1 MNYLGFKYKILPTAE
16 QVELLEQHFGSARF
30 IYNYFL
36 DLKSKT
42 YDESKVNLSYNELSK
57 NLTHLKKLEEYSW
70 LKLVN
75 AQTLQSSLRNL
86 DTAYKNFFAKRSKF
100 PKFKS
105 KRSSYSRFNVP
116 QDVRLEGETLFIPK
130 FKGGIKV
137 ILHRP
142 IKGTIKSA
150 TIERNPLGE
159 FFVSILCEINSPTLV
174 KPEIDEDT
182 TLGIDLGIS
191 SYLTT
196 SKGEKIENPKYLS
209 NSQRKLSYT
218 QRRYSKTK
226 GRKAKRKLNKIH
238 TKIKNQRLDFL
249 HKLSNK
255 LLSDSENQT
264 ICIEKLN
271 IEGMLK
277 DNPLAKHISDA
288 GWAMFINML
297 TYKAKLKGKNI
308 LQVDTFYP
316 SSKLCHKCNYKND
329 NLKLN
334 QRAWQCPNCSSTL
347 DRDLNAA
354 LNIKN
359 KALEEHRV
367 KIKDSCQVKP
377 EAVTL
382 EAPILEQFTV
392 SSSIH
397 QRLSPSKTC

>member
-1 MNYLGFKYKILPTAE
+1 MVYLKIIFKFALMNYLGFKYKILPTAE
-16 QVELLEQHFGSARF
+16 QVEFLEQHFGSARF

-42 YDESKVNLSYNELSK
+42 YEESQVNLSYAELNK
-57 NLTHLKKLEEYSW
+57 TLTALKKIEEYSW
-70 LKLVN
+70 LSKVN
-75 AQTLQSSLRNL
+75 SQTLQEALRNL
-86 DTAYKNFFAKRSKF
+86 DKAYQNFFAKRSKF

-105 KRSSYSRFNVP
+105 KKSSYSRFNVP
-116 QDVRLEGETLFIPK
+116 QNVRLEGETLIIPK
-130 FKGGIKV
+130 FREGIKV

-159 FFVSILCEINSPTLV
+159 FFVSILCEIGSPTLV
-174 KPEIDEDT
+174 KPEIEEDS

-209 NSQRKLSYT
+209 RSQSKLSYA

-238 TKIKNQRLDFL
+238 IKVKNQRLDFL

-297 TYKAKLKGKNI
+297 IYKANLKGKNI

-316 SSKLCHKCNYKND
+316 SSKLCHKCGYKND

-334 QRAWQCPNCSSTL
+334 QRAWQCPNCKSNL

-359 KALEEHRV
+359 KALEEYRA
-367 KIKDSCQVKP
+367 KIKESCQVKP

-382 EAPILEQFTV
+382 EA
-392 SSSIH
+392 SI
-397 QRLSPSKTC
+397 

>member
-36 DLKSKT
+36 DLKIKT
-42 YDESKVNLSYNELSK
+42 YEESKVNLSRYELQKLIPS
-57 NLTHLKKLEEYSW
+57 LKEENPW

-75 AQTLQSSLRNL
+75 SQTLQKALL
-86 DTAYKNFFAKRSKF
+86 DLDKSYSNFFAKRGKF

-116 QDVRLEGETLFIPK
+116 QNVRLEGETLFIPK
-130 FKGGIKV
+130 FKEGIKV

-142 IKGTIKSA
+142 IKGVIKSA

-159 FFVSILCEINSPTLV
+159 FFVSILCEFDNPTLV
-174 KPEIDEDT
+174 KSEVEEDT

-209 NSQRKLSYT
+209 RSQSKLSYA

-238 TKIKNQRLDFL
+238 TKVKNQRLDFL
-249 HKLSNK
+249 HKLSTK

-277 DNPLAKHISDA
+277 NGRLAKHISDA
-288 GWAMFINML
+288 GWAIFINML
-297 TYKAKLKGKNI
+297 TYKAELRGKNI
-308 LQVDTFYP
+308 LQVDTFFP

-334 QRAWQCPNCSSTL
+334 QRAWQCPNCKSDL

-359 KALEEHRV
+359 KALLEHRV
-367 KIKDSCQVKP
+367 KIKDSCLNKNLKSNLEDLL

-382 EAPILEQFTV
+382 EAPIPLG
-392 SSSIH
+392 
-397 QRLSPSKTC
+397 

>member
-1 MNYLGFKYKILPTAE
+1 MNYLGYKYKILPTAE
-16 QVELLEQHFGSARF
+16 QVKLLEQHLGSARF

-42 YDESKVNLSYNELSK
+42 YEKSQVNLSHFELCK
-57 NLTHLKKLEEYSW
+57 ALTQLKKIDEYSW

-75 AQTLQSSLRNL
+75 SQTLQKALLDL
-86 DTAYKNFFAKRSKF
+86 DTAYQNFFTKRGKF

-116 QDVRLEGETLFIPK
+116 QNVRLEGETLFIPK
-130 FKGGIKV
+130 FKEGIKV

-142 IKGTIKSA
+142 IKGTIKNA

-159 FFVSILCEINSPTLV
+159 FFVSILCEIDSPTLV
-174 KPEIDEDT
+174 KSEVEEST
-182 TLGIDLGIS
+182 TIGIDLGIS

-209 NSQRKLSYT
+209 KSQSKLSYA

-238 TKIKNQRLDFL
+238 TKVKNQRLDFL
-249 HKLSNK
+249 HKLSTK

-277 DNPLAKHISDA
+277 NDLLAKHISDA
-288 GWAMFINML
+288 GWAIFINML
-297 TYKAKLKGKNI
+297 TYKAELKGKNI
-308 LQVDTFYP
+308 LQVDTFYH

-334 QRAWQCPNCSSTL
+334 QRAWQCPSCKSNL

-359 KALEEHRV
+359 KALQEHRV
-367 KIKDSCQVKP
+367 KIKDSC
-377 EAVTL
+377 L
-382 EAPILEQFTV
+382 GY
-392 SSSIH
+392 
-397 QRLSPSKTC
+397 

>member
-1 MNYLGFKYKILPTAE
+1 MSYLGFKYKILPTAE

-42 YDESKVNLSYNELSK
+42 YEESKVNLSYSELNKS
-57 NLTHLKKLEEYSW
+57 LTSLKKLEEYSW

-75 AQTLQSSLRNL
+75 SQSLKESLRNL
-86 DTAYKNFFAKRSKF
+86 DRAYKNFFEGRASF

-116 QDVRLEGETLFIPK
+116 QNVRLEGETLFIPK

-142 IKGTIKSA
+142 IKGIIKSA

-159 FFVSILCEINSPTLV
+159 FFVSILCEIDSPTLV
-174 KPEIDEDT
+174 KPEIKEDT
-182 TLGIDLGIS
+182 TLGLDLGIS

-196 SKGEKIENPKYLS
+196 SKGEKIDNPKYLS
-209 NSQRKLSYT
+209 KSQSKLSYA

-238 TKIKNQRLDFL
+238 TKVKNQRLDFL

-255 LLSDSENQT
+255 LLSDGENQT

-297 TYKAKLKGKNI
+297 IYKAKLRGKNI
-308 LQVDTFYP
+308 LQVDTFFP

-367 KIKDSCQVKP
+367 KIKDSCQVK
-377 EAVTL
+377 L
-382 EAPILEQFTV
+382 EAETLGA
-392 SSSIH
+392 SG
-397 QRLSPSKTC
+397 LN

>member
-36 DLKSKT
+36 DLKIKT
-42 YDESKVNLSYNELSK
+42 YEESKVNLSRYELQKLIPS
-57 NLTHLKKLEEYSW
+57 LKEENPW

-75 AQTLQSSLRNL
+75 SQTLQKALL
-86 DTAYKNFFAKRSKF
+86 DLDKSYSNFFAKRGKF

-116 QDVRLEGETLFIPK
+116 QNVRLEGETLFIPK
-130 FKGGIKV
+130 FKEGIKV

-142 IKGTIKSA
+142 IKGVIKSA

-159 FFVSILCEINSPTLV
+159 FFVSILCEFDNPTLV
-174 KPEIDEDT
+174 KSEVEEDT

-209 NSQRKLSYT
+209 RSQSKLSYA

-238 TKIKNQRLDFL
+238 TKVKNQRLDFL
-249 HKLSNK
+249 HKLSTK

-277 DNPLAKHISDA
+277 NGRLAKHISDA
-288 GWAMFINML
+288 GWAIFINML
-297 TYKAKLKGKNI
+297 TYKAELRGKNI
-308 LQVDTFYP
+308 LQVDTFFP

-334 QRAWQCPNCSSTL
+334 QRAWQCPNCKSDL

-359 KALEEHRV
+359 KALLEHRV
-367 KIKDSCQVKP
+367 KIKDSCLYKI
-377 EAVTL
+377 EALTL
-382 EAPILEQFTV
+382 GASL
-392 SSSIH
+392 
-397 QRLSPSKTC
+397 

>member
-1 MNYLGFKYKILPTAE
+1 MSYLGFKYKIVPTAE

-36 DLKSKT
+36 NLKSKT
-42 YDESKVNLSYNELSK
+42 YKESKINLSRFDLQKLLPS
-57 NLTHLKKLEEYSW
+57 LKKERPW

-75 AQTLQSSLRNL
+75 SQTLQKALL
-86 DTAYKNFFAKRSKF
+86 DLDIAYQNFFAKRGKF

-116 QDVRLEGETLFIPK
+116 QNVRLEGETLFIPK

-142 IKGTIKSA
+142 VKGTIKSA

-159 FFVSILCEINSPTLV
+159 FFVSILCEFDSPTLV
-174 KPEIDEDT
+174 KSEVEEDT
-182 TLGIDLGIS
+182 TIGIDLGIS
-191 SYLTT
+191 SYITT
-196 SKGEKIENPKYLS
+196 SKGEKIENPRYLS
-209 NSQRKLSYT
+209 KSQSKLSYA
-218 QRRYSKTK
+218 QRRYSKTR
-226 GRKAKRKLNKIH
+226 GRKAKRKFNKIH
-238 TKIKNQRLDFL
+238 TKVKNQRLDFL
-249 HKLSNK
+249 HKLSSR

-277 DNPLAKHISDA
+277 NGRLAKHISDA

-297 TYKAKLKGKNI
+297 TYKAELKGKNI
-308 LQVDTFYP
+308 LQVDTFFP

-329 NLKLN
+329 TLKLTD
-334 QRAWQCPNCSSTL
+334 REWQCPNCKSNL

-359 KALEEHRV
+359 KALLEHRV
-367 KIKDSCQVKP
+367 KIKDSCLNKNLKSNLEDSL

-382 EAPILEQFTV
+382 EAPIPF
-392 SSSIH
+392 
-397 QRLSPSKTC
+397 RLGVVHF

>member
-1 MNYLGFKYKILPTAE
+1 MSYLGFKYKILPTAE

-42 YDESKVNLSYNELSK
+42 YEESKVNLSRFDLQKLIPS
-57 NLTHLKKLEEYSW
+57 LKKERPW

-75 AQTLQSSLRNL
+75 SQTLQESLRNL

-105 KRSSYSRFNVP
+105 KRSPYNNFNVP
-116 QDVRLEGETLFIPK
+116 QNVRLEGETLFIPK
-130 FKGGIKV
+130 FREGIKV

-142 IKGTIKSA
+142 IKGIIKSA

-159 FFVSILCEINSPTLV
+159 FFVSILCEIDSPTLV
-174 KPEIDEDT
+174 KHEVDEDT
-182 TLGIDLGIS
+182 TLVIDLGIS

-196 SKGEKIENPKYLS
+196 SKCDKIDNPKYLS
-209 NSQRKLSYT
+209 RSQSKLSYA

-238 TKIKNQRLDFL
+238 TKVKNQRLDFL

-277 DNPLAKHISDA
+277 NNPLAKHISDA
-288 GWAMFINML
+288 GWAMFIKML
-297 TYKAKLKGKNI
+297 IYKAELRGKTI
-308 LQVDTFYP
+308 LQVDTYFP
-316 SSKLCHKCNYKND
+316 SSKLCHKCNYKNN
-329 NLKLN
+329 NLKLADR
-334 QRAWQCPNCSSTL
+334 QWICPNCKSNL

-354 LNIKN
+354 INIKN
-359 KALEEHRV
+359 KALEDHRV
-367 KIKDSCQVKP
+367 KIKESC
-377 EAVTL
+377 L
-382 EAPILEQFTV
+382 D
-392 SSSIH
+392 
-397 QRLSPSKTC
+397 

>member
-1 MNYLGFKYKILPTAE
+1 MNYLGYKYKILPTAE

-36 DLKSKT
+36 NLKSKT
-42 YDESKVNLSYNELSK
+42 YEESKINLSRFDLQKLLPSLKKERPWLSK
-57 NLTHLKKLEEYSW
+57 
-70 LKLVN
+70 VC
-75 AQTLQSSLRNL
+75 AQTLQVVLKDL
-86 DTAYKNFFAKRSKF
+86 DTAYKNFFEKRSKF

-116 QDVRLEGETLFIPK
+116 QFVKLEGETLSIPK
-130 FKGGIKV
+130 FREGIKV

-159 FFVSILCEINSPTLV
+159 FFVSILCEFDSPILV
-174 KPEIDEDT
+174 KPEIKEDT
-182 TLGIDLGIS
+182 TIGIDLGIS
-191 SYLTT
+191 SYITT
-196 SKGEKIENPKYLS
+196 SKGEKIENPRYLS
-209 NSQRKLSYT
+209 KSQSKLSYA
-218 QRRYSKTK
+218 QRRYSKTR
-226 GRKAKRKLNKIH
+226 GRKAKRKFNKIH
-238 TKIKNQRLDFL
+238 TKVKNQRLDFL
-249 HKLSNK
+249 HKLSSR

-277 DNPLAKHISDA
+277 NGRLAKHISDA
-288 GWAMFINML
+288 GWAMFIDML
-297 TYKAKLKGKNI
+297 TYKAELKGKNI
-308 LQVDTFYP
+308 LQVDTFFP

-334 QRAWQCPNCSSTL
+334 QRAWQCPNCKSHL

-359 KALEEHRV
+359 KALLEHRV
-367 KIKDSCQVKP
+367 KIKDSC
-377 EAVTL
+377 L
-382 EAPILEQFTV
+382 EY
-392 SSSIH
+392 
-397 QRLSPSKTC
+397 

>member
-1 MNYLGFKYKILPTAE
+1 MSYLGFKYKILPTAE

-42 YDESKVNLSYNELSK
+42 YEESKVNLSRFDLQKLIPS
-57 NLTHLKKLEEYSW
+57 LKKERPW

-75 AQTLQSSLRNL
+75 AQTLQKALLDL
-86 DTAYKNFFAKRSKF
+86 DTAYKNFFAKRGKF

-116 QDVRLEGETLFIPK
+116 QDVRLEGDTLSIPK
-130 FKGGIKV
+130 FREGIKV

-174 KPEIDEDT
+174 KSEIEEDT

-209 NSQRKLSYT
+209 RSQSKLSYA

-238 TKIKNQRLDFL
+238 TKVKNQRLDFL

-277 DNPLAKHISDA
+277 NNPLAKHISDA

-329 NLKLN
+329 NLKLADR
-334 QRAWQCPNCSSTL
+334 QWICPNCKSNL

-354 LNIKN
+354 INIKN

-367 KIKDSCQVKP
+367 KIKESCLDSL

-382 EAPILEQFTV
+382 EASL
-392 SSSIH
+392 
-397 QRLSPSKTC
+397 

>member
-30 IYNYFL
+30 IYNHFL

-42 YDESKVNLSYNELSK
+42 YEESKVSLSRWDLQKLIPS
-57 NLTHLKKLEEYSW
+57 LKKEKPW

-75 AQTLQSSLRNL
+75 SQTLIVALKDL
-86 DTAYKNFFAKRSKF
+86 DTAYKNFFAKRGKF

-116 QDVRLEGETLFIPK
+116 QFVRLE
-130 FKGGIKV
+130 
-137 ILHRP
+137 
-142 IKGTIKSA
+142 
-150 TIERNPLGE
+150 GE
-159 FFVSILCEINSPTLV
+159 FFVSILCEIDSPTLV
-174 KPEIDEDT
+174 KPEIKEDST
-182 TLGIDLGIS
+182 IGIDLGIS

-209 NSQRKLSYT
+209 RSQSKLSYT

-238 TKIKNQRLDFL
+238 TKVKNQRLDFL

-277 DNPLAKHISDA
+277 NNPLAKHISDA

-297 TYKAKLKGKNI
+297 TYKAKLRGKTI
-308 LQVDTFYP
+308 LQVDTFFL

-334 QRAWQCPNCSSTL
+334 QRAWQCPNCKSNL

-359 KALEEHRV
+359 KALEEPRV
-367 KIKDSCQVKP
+367 KIKDSC
-377 EAVTL
+377 L
-382 EAPILEQFTV
+382 G
-392 SSSIH
+392 
-397 QRLSPSKTC
+397 

>member
-16 QVELLEQHFGSARF
+16 QVELLEQHLGSARF

-42 YDESKVNLSYNELSK
+42 YEESQVNLSRFDLQK
-57 NLTHLKKLEEYSW
+57 LIPTLKEEKPW

-75 AQTLQSSLRNL
+75 SQTLQKALLDL
-86 DTAYKNFFAKRSKF
+86 DTAYKNFFAKRGKF

-116 QDVRLEGETLFIPK
+116 QYVKLEGDTLFIPK
-130 FKGGIKV
+130 FKEGIKV

-142 IKGTIKSA
+142 IKGVIKSA
-150 TIERNPLGE
+150 TIEKNPLGE
-159 FFVSILCEINSPTLV
+159 FFVSILCEFDSPTLV
-174 KPEIDEDT
+174 KPEIKEDT
-182 TLGIDLGIS
+182 TIGIDLGIS

-209 NSQRKLSYT
+209 KSQSKLSYA

-226 GRKAKRKLNKIH
+226 GRKAKQKLNKIH

-297 TYKAKLKGKNI
+297 TYKAELKGKNI
-308 LQVDTFYP
+308 LQVDTFFP

-334 QRAWQCPNCSSTL
+334 QRAWQCPNCKSNL

-359 KALEEHRV
+359 KALQEHRV

-377 EAVTL
+377 EALTL
-382 EAPILEQFTV
+382 EAPIPLG
-392 SSSIH
+392 
-397 QRLSPSKTC
+397 

>member
-1 MNYLGFKYKILPTAE
+1 MVLFVYFKIIFKFALMNYLGFKYKILPTAE

-42 YDESKVNLSYNELSK
+42 YEESKVNLSYSELNKS
-57 NLTHLKKLEEYSW
+57 LTSLKKLEEYSW

-75 AQTLQSSLRNL
+75 SQTLQESLRNL
-86 DTAYKNFFAKRSKF
+86 DKAYQNFFAKRSKF

-116 QDVRLEGETLFIPK
+116 QNVRLEGETLFIPK
-130 FKGGIKV
+130 FREGIKV

-142 IKGTIKSA
+142 IKGIIKSA
-150 TIERNPLGE
+150 TIEKNPLGE
-159 FFVSILCEINSPTLV
+159 FFVSILCEIDSPTLV
-174 KPEIDEDT
+174 IPEVEEDT

-209 NSQRKLSYT
+209 ESQSKLSYA

-238 TKIKNQRLDFL
+238 TKVKNQRLDFL

-297 TYKAKLKGKNI
+297 IYKAELRGKNI
-308 LQVDTFYP
+308 LQVDTYFP

-334 QRAWQCPNCSSTL
+334 QRAWQCPNCKSNL

-354 LNIKN
+354 INIKN

-367 KIKDSCQVKP
+367 KIKDSC
-377 EAVTL
+377 L
-382 EAPILEQFTV
+382 G
-392 SSSIH
+392 
-397 QRLSPSKTC
+397 

>member
-1 MNYLGFKYKILPTAE
+1 MNYLGYKYKILPTVE

-42 YDESKVNLSYNELSK
+42 YEESKVTLSRYDLQKLIPS
-57 NLTHLKKLEEYSW
+57 LKEEKPW

-75 AQTLQSSLRNL
+75 SQTLQEALRNL
-86 DTAYKNFFAKRSKF
+86 DTAYKNFFAKRGRF

-116 QDVRLEGETLFIPK
+116 QNVRLEENTLYIPK
-130 FKGGIKV
+130 FREGIRV

-159 FFVSILCEINSPTLV
+159 FFVSILCEIDSPTLV
-174 KPEIDEDT
+174 KPEIKEDT
-182 TLGIDLGIS
+182 TIGIDLGIS
-191 SYLTT
+191 SYLVT
-196 SKGEKIENPKYLS
+196 SKGDKIENPKYLS
-209 NSQRKLSYT
+209 KNQSKLSYA

-277 DNPLAKHISDA
+277 NGRLAKHISDS
-288 GWAMFINML
+288 GWAIFINML
-297 TYKAKLKGKNI
+297 TYKAELKGKNI
-308 LQVDTFYP
+308 LQVDTFFP

-334 QRAWQCPNCSSTL
+334 QRAWQCPNCNSNL

-359 KALEEHRV
+359 NALAGPRV
-367 KIKDSCQVKP
+367 KIKDSC
-377 EAVTL
+377 L
-382 EAPILEQFTV
+382 GY
-392 SSSIH
+392 
-397 QRLSPSKTC
+397 

>member
-16 QVELLEQHFGSARF
+16 QVELLEQHLGSARF
-30 IYNYFL
+30 IYNHFL

-42 YDESKVNLSYNELSK
+42 YEESQVNLSRYDLQKLLPS
-57 NLTHLKKLEEYSW
+57 LKEDKPW

-75 AQTLQSSLRNL
+75 SQTLQKALLDL
-86 DTAYKNFFAKRSKF
+86 DTAYKRFFNKQSKF

-105 KRSSYSRFNVP
+105 KRLSYSRFNVP
-116 QDVRLEGETLFIPK
+116 QNVRLEGETLFIPK
-130 FKGGIKV
+130 FREGIKV

-142 IKGTIKSA
+142 TRGTIKSA
-150 TIERNPLGE
+150 TIEKNPLGE

-174 KPEIDEDT
+174 KPPVEEST
-182 TLGIDLGIS
+182 TIGIDLGIS
-191 SYLTT
+191 SYLVT
-196 SKGEKIENPKYLS
+196 SKGEKIDNPKYLS
-209 NSQRKLSYT
+209 KSQSKLSYA

-238 TKIKNQRLDFL
+238 IKVKNQRLDFL
-249 HKLSNK
+249 HKLSNE

-264 ICIEKLN
+264 ICIEKLD
-271 IEGMLK
+271 IKELLK

-297 TYKAKLKGKNI
+297 IYKAELKGKNI

-359 KALEEHRV
+359 KALEEPRV
-367 KIKDSCQVKP
+367 KIKDSCLDLL

-382 EAPILEQFTV
+382 EASL
-392 SSSIH
+392 
-397 QRLSPSKTC
+397 

>member
-1 MNYLGFKYKILPTAE
+1 MVKLFVKLFVYLKIIFIFALMSYLGFKYKILPTAE

-42 YDESKVNLSYNELSK
+42 YAESKVNLSRFDLQGLLPSLKKERPWLSK
-57 NLTHLKKLEEYSW
+57 
-70 LKLVN
+70 VN
-75 AQTLQSSLRNL
+75 SQTLQVVLKDL
-86 DTAYKNFFAKRSKF
+86 DTAYQNFFEKRSKF

-116 QDVRLEGETLFIPK
+116 QNVKLEGDTLFIPK

-142 IKGTIKSA
+142 IKGIIKSA

-159 FFVSILCEINSPTLV
+159 FFVSILCEIDSPTLV
-174 KPEIDEDT
+174 KLEVEEDT
-182 TLGIDLGIS
+182 TIGIDLGIS

-209 NSQRKLSYT
+209 RSQSKLSYA

-238 TKIKNQRLDFL
+238 TNVKNQRLDFL

-288 GWAMFINML
+288 GWAMFISML
-297 TYKAKLKGKNI
+297 TYKAKLRGKNI

-329 NLKLN
+329 NLKLAD
-334 QRAWQCPNCSSTL
+334 RDWICPNCKSNL

-354 LNIKN
+354 INIKN
-359 KALEEHRV
+359 KALSEHRA
-367 KIKDSCQVKP
+367 KIKDSC
-377 EAVTL
+377 L
-382 EAPILEQFTV
+382 D
-392 SSSIH
+392 
-397 QRLSPSKTC
+397 

>member
-1 MNYLGFKYKILPTAE
+1 MVKLFVKLFVNLKFILTFALMNYLGFKYKILPTAE

-42 YDESKVNLSYNELSK
+42 YEESKVNLSRFDLQG
-57 NLTHLKKLEEYSW
+57 LLPGLKKENPW

-75 AQTLQSSLRNL
+75 SQTLQVVLKDL
-86 DTAYKNFFAKRSKF
+86 DTAYKNFFEKRSKF

-116 QDVRLEGETLFIPK
+116 QNVRLEGETLFIPK
-130 FKGGIKV
+130 FKEGIKV

-159 FFVSILCEINSPTLV
+159 FFVSILCEIDSPTLV
-174 KPEIDEDT
+174 KLEVEEDT
-182 TLGIDLGIS
+182 TIGIDLGIS

-196 SKGEKIENPKYLS
+196 SKGEKIDNPKYLS
-209 NSQRKLSYT
+209 RSQSKLSYA

-238 TKIKNQRLDFL
+238 TKVKNQRLDFL

-297 TYKAKLKGKNI
+297 TYKAKLRGKNI

-334 QRAWQCPNCSSTL
+334 QRAWQCPNCKSNL

-359 KALEEHRV
+359 KALEEPRV
-367 KIKDSCQVKP
+367 KIKDSC
-377 EAVTL
+377 L
-382 EAPILEQFTV
+382 D
-392 SSSIH
+392 
-397 QRLSPSKTC
+397 

>member
-1 MNYLGFKYKILPTAE
+1 MSYLGFKYKILPTAE

-42 YDESKVNLSYNELSK
+42 YEESKVNLSCNELSK
-57 NLTHLKKLEEYSW
+57 YLTNLKKQDEYSW

-75 AQTLQSSLRNL
+75 SQSLKESLRNL
-86 DTAYKNFFAKRSKF
+86 NRAYKNFFAKRGKF

-105 KRSSYSRFNVP
+105 KRAPYSRFNVP
-116 QDVRLEGETLFIPK
+116 QSVRLEGETLFILK
-130 FKGGIKV
+130 FREGIKV

-174 KPEIDEDT
+174 KPEIEEDT
-182 TLGIDLGIS
+182 TLGLDLGIS

-209 NSQRKLSYT
+209 NSQSKLSYA

-226 GRKAKRKLNKIH
+226 GRKAKRKLSKIH

-249 HKLSNK
+249 HKLSNE

-277 DNPLAKHISDA
+277 DSPLAKHISDA
-288 GWAMFINML
+288 GWAMFVNML
-297 TYKAKLKGKNI
+297 IYKANLKGKNI

-334 QRAWQCPNCSSTL
+334 QRAWQCPNCKSNL

-367 KIKDSCQVKP
+367 KIKDSCQVK
-377 EAVTL
+377 L
-382 EAPILEQFTV
+382 EAETLGA
-392 SSSIH
+392 SG
-397 QRLSPSKTC
+397 LN

>member
-16 QVELLEQHFGSARF
+16 QVELLEQHLGSARF

-42 YDESKVNLSYNELSK
+42 YEESKVNLSYAELNKS
-57 NLTHLKKLEEYSW
+57 LTSLKKLEEYSW
-70 LKLVN
+70 LNEVN
-75 AQTLQSSLRNL
+75 SQTLQEALRNL
-86 DTAYKNFFAKRSKF
+86 DKAYQSFFAKRGKF

-116 QDVRLEGETLFIPK
+116 QRVRLKGDTLSIPR
-130 FKGGIKV
+130 FREGIKV

-142 IKGTIKSA
+142 IKGIIKSA

-159 FFVSILCEINSPTLV
+159 FFVSILCEFNSPTLV
-174 KPEIDEDT
+174 KFEVEEST
-182 TLGIDLGIS
+182 TIGIDLGIS
-191 SYLTT
+191 SYLVT
-196 SKGEKIENPKYLS
+196 SKGEKIENPRYLS
-209 NSQRKLSYT
+209 KSQSKLSYA

-226 GRKAKRKLNKIH
+226 SRKAKRKLNKIH
-238 TKIKNQRLDFL
+238 TKVKNQRLDFL
-249 HKLSNK
+249 HKLSTK

-277 DNPLAKHISDA
+277 DNPLAKHINDA
-288 GWAMFINML
+288 GWAMFVNML
-297 TYKAKLKGKNI
+297 IYKAELKGKNI
-308 LQVDTFYP
+308 IQVDTFYP

-334 QRAWQCPNCSSTL
+334 QRAWQCPSCKSNL

-359 KALEEHRV
+359 KALSEHRV
-367 KIKDSCQVKP
+367 KIKDSC
-377 EAVTL
+377 L
-382 EAPILEQFTV
+382 GY
-392 SSSIH
+392 
-397 QRLSPSKTC
+397 

>member
-42 YDESKVNLSYNELSK
+42 YKESQVNLSYYDLNKS
-57 NLTHLKKLEEYSW
+57 LTSLKKLEEYSW
-70 LKLVN
+70 LNTVN
-75 AQTLQSSLRNL
+75 SQTLQESLRNL
-86 DTAYKNFFAKRSKF
+86 DRAYKNFFEKRSKF

-116 QDVRLEGETLFIPK
+116 QNVRLEGETLFIPK
-130 FKGGIKV
+130 FREGIKV

-159 FFVSILCEINSPTLV
+159 FFVSILCEIDSPTLV
-174 KPEIDEDT
+174 KPEIEEDT

-196 SKGEKIENPKYLS
+196 SKGEKIDNPKYLS
-209 NSQRKLSYT
+209 KSQSKLSYA

-238 TKIKNQRLDFL
+238 TKVKNQRLDFL

-277 DNPLAKHISDA
+277 DNPIAKHISDA

-297 TYKAKLKGKNI
+297 IYKAELRGKNI

-316 SSKLCHKCNYKND
+316 SSKLCHKCNHKND
-329 NLKLN
+329 NLKLAD
-334 QRAWQCPNCSSTL
+334 REWVCPNCKSNL

-354 LNIKN
+354 INIKN
-359 KALEEHRV
+359 KALSEHRV
-367 KIKDSCQVKP
+367 KIKDSCKVKP
-377 EAVTL
+377 
-382 EAPILEQFTV
+382 
-392 SSSIH
+392 
-397 QRLSPSKTC
+397 

>member
-1 MNYLGFKYKILPTAE
+1 MVNLKIIFKFALMNYLGFKYKILPTAE

-42 YDESKVNLSYNELSK
+42 YEESKVNISRLDLQKLLPS
-57 NLTHLKKLEEYSW
+57 LKEDKPW

-75 AQTLQSSLRNL
+75 AQTLQKALLDL
-86 DTAYKNFFAKRSKF
+86 DTAYKNFFAKRGRF

-116 QDVRLEGETLFIPK
+116 QNVRLEGDNLIIPK
-130 FKGGIKV
+130 FREGIKV

-150 TIERNPLGE
+150 TIERNPLGKYY
-159 FFVSILCEINSPTLV
+159 VSILCEIDSPTLV
-174 KPEIDEDT
+174 KPEIKEDT
-182 TLGIDLGIS
+182 TIGIDLGIS
-191 SYLTT
+191 SYLVT
-196 SKGEKIENPKYLS
+196 SKGDKIDNPKYLS
-209 NSQRKLSYT
+209 KSQSKLSYA

-249 HKLSNK
+249 HKLSNE

-277 DNPLAKHISDA
+277 DNPIAKHISDA

-297 TYKAKLKGKNI
+297 IYKADLKGKNI
-308 LQVDTFYP
+308 IQVDTFYP

-329 NLKLN
+329 NLKLAD
-334 QRAWQCPNCSSTL
+334 RDWICPNCKSNL

-354 LNIKN
+354 INIKN
-359 KALEEHRV
+359 YALAEPRV
-367 KIKDSCQVKP
+367 KIKDSCLDLL

-382 EAPILEQFTV
+382 GA
-392 SSSIH
+392 SS
-397 QRLSPSKTC
+397 

>member
-1 MNYLGFKYKILPTAE
+1 MSYLGFKYKILPTAE
-16 QVELLEQHFGSARF
+16 QVELLEQHFGSVRF

-36 DLKSKT
+36 DLKSKA
-42 YDESKVNLSYNELSK
+42 YEESKVNLSCNELSK
-57 NLTHLKKLEEYSW
+57 YLTNLKKQDEYSW

-75 AQTLQSSLRNL
+75 SQSLKESLRNL
-86 DTAYKNFFAKRSKF
+86 DRAYKNFFEGRASF

-105 KRSSYSRFNVP
+105 KRAPYSRFNVP
-116 QDVRLEGETLFIPK
+116 QKVRLEGDTLFIPK

-142 IKGTIKSA
+142 IKGIIKSA

-159 FFVSILCEINSPTLV
+159 FFVSILCEIDSPTLV
-174 KPEIDEDT
+174 KPEIEEDT

-196 SKGEKIENPKYLS
+196 SKGEKIDNPKYLS
-209 NSQRKLSYT
+209 RSQSKLSYA
-218 QRRYSKTK
+218 QRRYTKTK

-238 TKIKNQRLDFL
+238 TKVKNQRLDFL

-297 TYKAKLKGKNI
+297 TYKANLRGKNI

-329 NLKLN
+329 NLKLAD
-334 QRAWQCPNCSSTL
+334 REWICPNCKSNL

-367 KIKDSCQVKP
+367 KIKDSCKVKP
-377 EAVTL
+377 
-382 EAPILEQFTV
+382 
-392 SSSIH
+392 
-397 QRLSPSKTC
+397 

>member
-16 QVELLEQHFGSARF
+16 QVEFLEQHFGSARF

-42 YDESKVNLSYNELSK
+42 YEESQVNLSYNELSK
-57 NLTHLKKLEEYSW
+57 YLTNLKKLDEYSW

-75 AQTLQSSLRNL
+75 SQTLTESLRNL
-86 DTAYKNFFAKRSKF
+86 DKAYKNFFEKRSKF

-105 KRSSYSRFNVP
+105 KRSSYSRFNIP
-116 QDVRLEGETLFIPK
+116 QYVKLEGDTLFIPK
-130 FKGGIKV
+130 FREGIKV

-142 IKGTIKSA
+142 IIGIIKRA

-159 FFVSILCEINSPTLV
+159 FFVSILCEIDSSTLV
-174 KPEIDEDT
+174 KPEIEEDT
-182 TLGIDLGIS
+182 TLGLDLGIS
-191 SYLTT
+191 SYLAT

-209 NSQRKLSYT
+209 RSQSKLSYA

-238 TKIKNQRLDFL
+238 TKVKNQRLDFL

-271 IEGMLK
+271 IKGMLK

-297 TYKAKLKGKNI
+297 TYKANLKGKNI

-329 NLKLN
+329 NLKLAD
-334 QRAWQCPNCSSTL
+334 REWICPNCKSNL

-359 KALEEHRV
+359 KALQEHRA
-367 KIKDSCQVKP
+367 KLKESCLVKP

-382 EAPILEQFTV
+382 GASL
-392 SSSIH
+392 
-397 QRLSPSKTC
+397 